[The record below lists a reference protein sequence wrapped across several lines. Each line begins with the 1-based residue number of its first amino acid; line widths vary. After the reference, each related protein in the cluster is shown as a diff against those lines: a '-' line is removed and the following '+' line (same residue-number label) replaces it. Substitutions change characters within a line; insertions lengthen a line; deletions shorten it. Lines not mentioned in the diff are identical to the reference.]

1 MFKKLFALYGEQSHL
16 LYKTAFLKTLES
28 MFLGSGFGFIYL
40 TIRDLLAATLSQ
52 QLALHYVLGFLL
64 SLVMAYIIKLINNF
78 RYHVKA
84 YPIFA
89 QERIKLGDHIKKL
102 PMGFFNKKS
111 AGELSTTLT
120 EAVQSVEPA
129 TQVFGKIIS
138 MLSLSGMFLV
148 VSALLDWR
156 MSIAMFLGLPVVFYV
171 LFKDLDIAEAELLKR
186 HDIQGRVSEATVE
199 FISGIKE
206 VKAFGK
212 SAASLK
218 KYQQAISDFR
228 EQNLKIEKIAIP
240 KVVTYQLAMSIG
252 FIPVVVLGAY
262 LLIVKGELS
271 LPLYLLFLLATL
283 RLYLPFH
290 EMAGDI
296 LMIKH
301 SNAGL
306 TKVNNIYRNKPLPET
321 AEVRKIER
329 YDIEFKNVNF
339 AYEEEQVL
347 KNISFYIPEN
357 TITALIGPSGSG
369 KTTVTNL
376 IARFWDIAESE
387 IKVGGI
393 NIKNVKVEELLSHM
407 SMVFQDVYLFND
419 TILNNIKMGKQEA
432 TKDEVIAAAQK
443 ANCHGFIMEFPD
455 KYETTVGEGGGK
467 LSGGE
472 KQRISIAR
480 AFLKDAPIILLD
492 EATANIDPENEL
504 VIQTAINTLVKDKT
518 TIIIA
523 HKLATI
529 KAADQILVFD
539 KGEIIQR
546 GTHAE
551 LGKTTGGIYNDY
563 RIRRQKARG
572 WKIAN

>member
-1 MFKKLFALYGEQSHL
+1 MFKKLFALYGEQSPL
-16 LYKTAFLKTLES
+16 LYKTAFLKILES

-40 TIRDLLAATLSQ
+40 TIRDLLAGTLSQ
-52 QLALHYVLGFLL
+52 QLALHYVLGFLF
-64 SLVMAYIIKLINNF
+64 SLVIAYIINNIQKY

-89 QERIKLGDHIKKL
+89 QERMKLGDHIKKL

-111 AGELSTTLT
+111 AGELSNTLT
-120 EAVQSVEPA
+120 ESVQSVEP
-129 TQVFGKIIS
+129 TTHIFGRIIS
-138 MLSLSGMFLV
+138 MLSLAGIFLA

-156 MSIAMFLGLPVVFYV
+156 MTISMFLGLPMAFYV

-186 HDIQGRVSEATVE
+186 QDIQGRVSEATVE
-199 FISGIKE
+199 FVSGIKE

-212 SAASLK
+212 SAGSLK

-228 EQNLKIEKIAIP
+228 EQNLKIEKKLIP
-240 KVVTYQLAMSIG
+240 KLITYQLAINIG
-252 FIPVVVLGAY
+252 FIPTVVLGAY
-262 LLIVKGELS
+262 LLIVRGELS

-283 RLYLPFH
+283 RLYLPLQ
-290 EMAGDI
+290 EMAGDTI
-296 LMIKH
+296 MIKQG
-301 SNAGL
+301 SAGL
-306 TKVNNIYRNKPLPET
+306 SKVNNIYKNKPLPET
-321 AEVRKIER
+321 AKERKIEHS
-329 YDIEFKNVNF
+329 DIEFKNVSF

-347 KNISFYIPEN
+347 KNISFRIPEN
-357 TITALIGPSGSG
+357 TITALIGHSGSG

-376 IARFWDIAESE
+376 IARFWDITEGE

-393 NIKNVKVEELLSHM
+393 NIKNVKVEELLSHI
-407 SMVFQDVYLFND
+407 SMVFQDVYLFSD

-432 TKDEVIAAAQK
+432 TEEEVIAAARK

-455 KYETTVGEGGGK
+455 KYETVVGEGGGK

-504 VIQTAINTLVKDKT
+504 IVQTTINALVKDKT

-529 KAADQILVFD
+529 KAADQVLVFD

-546 GTHAE
+546 GTPAE
-551 LGKTTGGIYNDY
+551 LSNTGGIYNDY
-563 RIRRQKARG
+563 RMRRQKAKG

>member
-1 MFKKLFALYGEQSHL
+1 MFKKLFALYGEQSPL
-16 LYKTAFLKTLES
+16 LYKTAFLKILES

-40 TIRDLLAATLSQ
+40 TIRDLLAGTLSQ
-52 QLALHYVLGFLL
+52 QLALHYVLGFLF
-64 SLVMAYIIKLINNF
+64 SLVIAYIINNIQKY

-89 QERIKLGDHIKKL
+89 QERMKLGDHIKKL

-111 AGELSTTLT
+111 AGELSNTLT
-120 EAVQSVEPA
+120 ESVQSVEP
-129 TQVFGKIIS
+129 TTHIFGRIIS
-138 MLSLSGMFLV
+138 MLSLAGIFLA

-156 MSIAMFLGLPVVFYV
+156 MTISMFLGLPMAFYV

-186 HDIQGRVSEATVE
+186 QDIQGRVSEATVE
-199 FISGIKE
+199 FVSGIKE

-212 SAASLK
+212 SAGSLK

-228 EQNLKIEKIAIP
+228 EQNLKIEKKLIP
-240 KVVTYQLAMSIG
+240 KLITYQLAINIG
-252 FIPVVVLGAY
+252 FIPTVVLGAY
-262 LLIVKGELS
+262 LLIVRGELS

-283 RLYLPFH
+283 RLYLPLQ
-290 EMAGDI
+290 EMAGDTI
-296 LMIKH
+296 MIKQG
-301 SNAGL
+301 SAGL
-306 TKVNNIYRNKPLPET
+306 SKVNNIYKNKPLPET
-321 AEVRKIER
+321 AKERKIEHS
-329 YDIEFKNVNF
+329 DIEFKNVSF

-347 KNISFYIPEN
+347 KNISFRIPEN
-357 TITALIGPSGSG
+357 TITALIGHSGSG

-376 IARFWDIAESE
+376 IARFWDITEGE

-393 NIKNVKVEELLSHM
+393 NIKNVKVEELLSHI
-407 SMVFQDVYLFND
+407 SMVFQDVYLFSD

-432 TKDEVIAAAQK
+432 TEEEVIAAARK

-455 KYETTVGEGGGK
+455 KYETVVGEGGGK

-504 VIQTAINTLVKDKT
+504 IVQTTINALVKDKT

-529 KAADQILVFD
+529 KAADQVLVFD
-539 KGEIIQR
+539 TGEIIQR
-546 GTHAE
+546 GTPAE
-551 LGKTTGGIYNDY
+551 LSNTGGIYNDY
-563 RIRRQKARG
+563 RMRRQKAKG
-572 WKIAN
+572 WKIVN

>member
-16 LYKTAFLKTLES
+16 LYKTVLIKILES
-28 MFLGSGFGFIYL
+28 LFLGSAFAFIYL
-40 TIRDLLAATLSQ
+40 TMRDLLAGTLSQ
-52 QLALHYVLGFLL
+52 QSALLYVLGFLL
-64 SLVMAYIIKLINNF
+64 SLVIAYIMNNIQKY

-89 QERIKLGDHIKKL
+89 KERMKLGDHIKKL

-111 AGELSTTLT
+111 AGELSNTLT
-120 EAVQSVEPA
+120 ESIKSVEP
-129 TQVFGKIIS
+129 TTHVFGKMIS
-138 MLSLSGMFLV
+138 ILSLAGMFLV
-148 VSALLDWR
+148 VSLFLDWR
-156 MSIAMFLGLPVVFYV
+156 MTIAMFLGIPVAFYV
-171 LFKDLDIAEAELLKR
+171 LFKDLDIAETELLKR
-186 HDIQGRVSEATVE
+186 QDIQGSVSEATVE

-206 VKAFGK
+206 VKAYGK
-212 SAASLK
+212 SAVSLK
-218 KYQQAISDFR
+218 KYQQAIFDFR

-240 KVVTYQLAMSIG
+240 KLITYQLAINIG

-262 LLIVKGELS
+262 LFIIKGELS

-283 RLYLPFH
+283 RIYLPLQ
-290 EMAGDI
+290 EIGGGT

-301 SNAGL
+301 GSAGL
-306 TKVNNIYRNKPLPET
+306 TKANNIYKNKPLQET
-321 AEVRKIER
+321 AKDQKIER

-347 KNISFYIPEN
+347 TNISFYISEN
-357 TITALIGPSGSG
+357 TSTALIGPSGSG

-376 IARFWDIAESE
+376 IARFWDIEEGE

-393 NIKNVKVEELLSHM
+393 NIKDVKVEELLSHI

-419 TILNNIKMGKQEA
+419 TILNNIRMGKQEA
-432 TKDEVIAAAQK
+432 TEEEIVAAAQK
-443 ANCHGFIMEFPD
+443 ANCHNFIMEFPD
-455 KYETTVGEGGGK
+455 KYETVVGEGGGR

-504 VIQTAINTLVKDKT
+504 IIQTAIDALVKDRT

-523 HKLATI
+523 HKFSTI
-529 KAADQILVFD
+529 KAANQVLVFD

-546 GTHAE
+546 GTPLE
-551 LGKTTGGIYNDY
+551 LSETAGLYNDY
-563 RIRRQKARG
+563 RMRRQKANG